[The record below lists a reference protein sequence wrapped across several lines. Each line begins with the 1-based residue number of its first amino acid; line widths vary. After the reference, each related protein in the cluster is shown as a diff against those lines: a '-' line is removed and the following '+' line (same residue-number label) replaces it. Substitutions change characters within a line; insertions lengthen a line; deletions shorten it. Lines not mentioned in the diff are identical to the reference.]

1 VRARS
6 PPIPSLPLP
15 SPPHAHLQGNFE
27 DPLVSESVDV
37 AKESESETLSF
48 TMDFKPKSPGTYA
61 ICLDNRN
68 SRFLPKIVQLDVRLA
83 PRPEPSA
90 VKDTRETLSKKHGSK
105 GDGNAEEEED
115 EAELVRVKES
125 ISRIRKGLVRIQLQQ
140 QRDRHRLALHTQ
152 TNRVSHKHVVIGSV
166 VETAFFVAAAV
177 FQICFV
183 RRWFTSRTLLP
194 TAAPGKG
201 KEWA

>member
-1 VRARS
+1 M
-6 PPIPSLPLP
+6 
-15 SPPHAHLQGNFE
+15 
-27 DPLVSESVDV
+27 SESVDV

-90 VKDTRETLSKKHGSK
+90 VKDTRETATKKRSK
-105 GDGNAEEEED
+105 GDGKGAEEED

-194 TAAPGKG
+194 TSAPK
-201 KEWA
+201 KDWA